1 MLPTIFARQ
10 KEAALYYFEHLQL
23 EPIERLVEKIL
34 QCHGVIFFS
43 GIGKSG
49 LVAEKIAQ
57 TFVSTGT
64 KAMFLSPTNAMHGD
78 IGIVSSQDLF
88 LLFSKSGESDE
99 LLQLVPF
106 IRNKGAT
113 LVSIICNTYSR
124 LHSAS
129 DFIITLPFQ
138 KELCP
143 FDMAPT
149 TSTVYQMLFGDLLT
163 VALME
168 RRQFTLEQYG
178 SNHPSGRI
186 GRRISLKVEDL
197 MLQGNRLPL
206 ARPHQTLGEGL
217 EELSK
222 KRCGCLLIVGKEDE
236 LLGIFTD
243 GDLRRS
249 LQTHGSCLLQIPLQ
263 DLMTVSPRTI
273 PRHTLAWEAMQCMEA
288 DYQRRITLLP
298 VVDTTGKLEGLLQLH
313 DLIQAGI

>member
-1 MLPTIFARQ
+1 MNIDM
-10 KEAALYYFEHLQL
+10 
-23 EPIERLVEKIL
+23 I
-34 QCHGVIFFS
+34 
-43 GIGKSG
+43 
-49 LVAEKIAQ
+49 AEKIAQ
-57 TFVSTGT
+57 TMVSTGT

-88 LLFSKSGESDE
+88 LIFSKSGESDE

-113 LVSIICNTYSR
+113 LVSVICNTHSR
-124 LHSAS
+124 LHTAS
-129 DFIITLPFQ
+129 DAVIVLPFQ
-138 KELCP
+138 NELCP

-149 TSTVYQMLFGDLLT
+149 TSTIYQMLFGDLLT

-168 RRQFTLEQYG
+168 RRKFTLEEYG

-197 MLQGNRLPL
+197 MLHGHRLPL
-206 ARPHQTLGEGL
+206 ANPDQLLGEVL
-217 EELSK
+217 EELSN
-222 KRCGCLLIVGKEDE
+222 KRCGCLLIVGQERE

-249 LQTHGSCLLQIPLQ
+249 LQKYGSTLLEIPLQ
-263 DLMTVSPRTI
+263 NLMTVSPRVI
-273 PRHTLAWEAMQCMEA
+273 SRKMLAWEAMQSMEA

-298 VVDTTGKLEGLLQLH
+298 VVDSKGRVEGLLQLH
-313 DLIQAGI
+313 DLIQAGM

>member
-1 MLPTIFARQ
+1 MLSKIFARQ
-10 KEAALYYFEHLQL
+10 KEASLYYFEHLQL
-23 EPIERLVEKIL
+23 EPIETLVEKLLLCQGIAFL
-34 QCHGVIFFS
+34 S

-57 TFVSTGT
+57 TLVSTGT
-64 KAMFLSPTNAMHGD
+64 KAMFLSPINAMHGD

-106 IRNKGAT
+106 IRNKGAS
-113 LVSIICNTYSR
+113 LVSIICNTHSR
-124 LHSAS
+124 LHTAS
-129 DFIITLPFQ
+129 DFVISLPFQ

-149 TSTVYQMLFGDLLT
+149 TSTIYQMLFGDLLT

-197 MLQGNRLPL
+197 MLQGNKLPL
-206 ARPHQTLGEGL
+206 AFPNQPLGDVL
-217 EELSK
+217 EELSN
-222 KRCGCLLIVGKEDE
+222 KRCGCLLIVEKGGK

-243 GDLRRS
+243 GDLRRA
-249 LQTHGSCLLQIPLQ
+249 LQKHGSRLLHMALR
-263 DLMTVSPRTI
+263 DVMTISPRTI
-273 PRHTLAWEAMQCMEA
+273 SRKILAWEAMQSMEA

-298 VVDTTGKLEGLLQLH
+298 VVDPNGILEGLLQLH